1 MLNDC
6 DIRCFFILK
15 VRPEFNNVYFYVY
28 CIITCFFFFNL
39 VWENVNVVQY
49 YKRDL
54 VSNLASFVMVYII
67 YSQQRE
73 KESVG
78 LFFCSY
84 DTK

>member
-1 MLNDC
+1 MFLYIESQARVQQRLFLCVLHYN
-6 DIRCFFILK
+6 IFL
-15 VRPEFNNVYFYVY
+15 
-28 CIITCFFFFNL
+28 FFNL

-54 VSNLASFVMVYII
+54 VSNLASFVMAYII

-78 LFFCSY
+78 LVFCSS